1 MKVTKNKFK
10 NHLNN
15 LEPLTNLNDFITQ
28 AKKIH
33 NHENQKYKRKQLFI
47 STNDNT
53 RLKKNYTYYPNR
65 FPSLNSKLYNN
76 EKKSQVNL
84 NIIKKI
90 KEIRRTVNKSDQLY
104 DPFMRN
110 KSKIPFDSKKAD
122 IVFDGENIIQIYKR
136 KKVNKL
142 INQFDSIYNFY
153 KENKEIAKDNLIT
166 KLLNNESKKLTLI
179 ESKKS
184 KTIEDE
190 IKREIIYKNNF
201 DEYIKQQRIAM
212 RSIEKTLTKIEDKY
226 RELLLIKRKE
236 NDKMNLLIE
245 EMEKKLEQI
254 EDLRV
259 YAKFIN
265 DFLDGEKKFDKPI
278 LKTDIEF
285 NKKNQKNI
293 YIEQLVKETIYHY
306 QFLFDSSYEKNNNH
320 ILELFKDPYIFI
332 SQYPKFE
339 NLILKKLEIQEQ
351 KQKDKKRV
359 KLERMETIIEL
370 RNQLKFYEKEYK
382 YYDENLKKIIEEY
395 SFLVTSKIK
404 DNSEIIDIIK
414 NFHSEICLNNNSN
427 VLATK
432 ISFHKQ
438 KTMKIE
444 EIIKELIFTINN
456 IEKKINGYINNLSN
470 YEIND
475 PIIFNPIIN
484 QIKKENKLTKQI
496 DAKNKIEEEI
506 KIRNLLSKKKFEKI
520 IIQSRKTLQPPFR
533 LKTNSN
539 NKCKNKYKE
548 KEDLDLLFY

>member
-90 KEIRRTVNKSDQLY
+90 KEIRRTINKSDQLY

-456 IEKKINGYINNLSN
+456 IEKKINGYINNLTN
-470 YEIND
+470 YEINE
-475 PIIFNPIIN
+475 PLIFNPIICEL
-484 QIKKENKLTKQI
+484 KKENKLKKQI
-496 DAKNKIEEEI
+496 KAKNKIEEEI
-506 KIRNLLSKKKFEKI
+506 KLRNLLSQKKFDKI

-533 LKTNSN
+533 LKSNLNS
-539 NKCKNKYKE
+539 KFKSKNKE